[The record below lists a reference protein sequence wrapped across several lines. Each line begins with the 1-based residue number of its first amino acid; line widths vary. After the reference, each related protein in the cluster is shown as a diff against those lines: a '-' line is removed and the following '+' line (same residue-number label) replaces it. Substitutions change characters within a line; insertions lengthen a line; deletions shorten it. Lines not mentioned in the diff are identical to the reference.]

1 MIFAA
6 NATQALNTAI
16 FGLVR
21 AGDRVVTTV
30 MEHNS
35 VLRPLYALERQ
46 RGIDLA
52 IVGLDDDGLLD
63 YEQLERVVEG
73 ARLVCCTHASNLTG
87 DVVDIEHVARITHAA
102 GALLLVDASQTAGAY
117 PVNMEAV
124 GADVLCFT
132 GHKALMG
139 PTGTGGLIANPRIDI
154 EPLLYDGTG
163 VFSDQKD
170 QPIAWPE
177 YLEAGTLN
185 GHGLAGLTQSVSF
198 IRAQGVDVI
207 HKRLAALRAHFV
219 AGCGAKVGAG
229 QLAKLFEGFEQP
241 HDPNLL
247 VGFDRADDAAVYKVA
262 PDVAMVQTL
271 DFFPPIADDSFTFG
285 AIAATNALSDIYAMG
300 GEPKTALNIMA
311 VPQDM
316 DPGAVREI
324 LRGGCAKASEAGAI
338 VCGGHG
344 SEDPEPSAAWRLPAW
359 CIRTAFSP
367 TRAPARATCW
377 YTPSRWASACSRLP

>member
-1 MIFAA
+1 MIYLNCAATSLMRPPCVAQAVSQALTSLGSSSRGTSTRDLMAARGAYGCRVEIAALLGSSHPDRVIFAA

-63 YEQLERVVEG
+63 YERLERVVEG

-87 DVVDIEHVARITHAA
+87 DVVDIERVARIAHAA

-139 PTGTGGLIANPRIDI
+139 PTGTGGLIASPRIDI
-154 EPLLYDGTG
+154 EPLLFGGTG

-177 YLEAGTLN
+177 HLEAGTLN
-185 GHGLAGLTQSVSF
+185 GHGLAGLTQSASF
-198 IRAQGVDVI
+198 IRAQGVDAI

-219 AGCGAKVGAG
+219 AGLAQIPGITVYGSNACDHVATVALNLAGCESSALADALAWRYDIATRAGLHCAPLIHRALGTQGAG
-229 QLAKLFEGFEQP
+229 LVRFSFGYYTTQEEVDAALAALSELAAE
-241 HDPNLL
+241 DS
-247 VGFDRADDAAVYKVA
+247 DDA
-262 PDVAMVQTL
+262 
-271 DFFPPIADDSFTFG
+271 
-285 AIAATNALSDIYAMG
+285 
-300 GEPKTALNIMA
+300 
-311 VPQDM
+311 
-316 DPGAVREI
+316 
-324 LRGGCAKASEAGAI
+324 
-338 VCGGHG
+338 G
-344 SEDPEPSAAWRLPAW
+344 S
-359 CIRTAFSP
+359 
-367 TRAPARATCW
+367 AR
-377 YTPSRWASACSRLP
+377 

>member
-1 MIFAA
+1 MIYLNCAATSLMRPPCVAQAVSQALTSLGSSSRGTSTRDLMAARGAYGCRVEMAALLGSSHPDRVIFAA

-87 DVVDIEHVARITHAA
+87 DVVDIERVARIAHAA

-154 EPLLYDGTG
+154 EPLLFGGT
-163 VFSDQKD
+163 
-170 QPIAWPE
+170 
-177 YLEAGTLN
+177 
-185 GHGLAGLTQSVSF
+185 
-198 IRAQGVDVI
+198 
-207 HKRLAALRAHFV
+207 
-219 AGCGAKVGAG
+219 C
-229 QLAKLFEGFEQP
+229 
-241 HDPNLL
+241 
-247 VGFDRADDAAVYKVA
+247 
-262 PDVAMVQTL
+262 
-271 DFFPPIADDSFTFG
+271 
-285 AIAATNALSDIYAMG
+285 
-300 GEPKTALNIMA
+300 
-311 VPQDM
+311 
-316 DPGAVREI
+316 
-324 LRGGCAKASEAGAI
+324 
-338 VCGGHG
+338 
-344 SEDPEPSAAWRLPAW
+344 
-359 CIRTAFSP
+359 SP
-367 TRAPARATCW
+367 TRRTS
-377 YTPSRWASACSRLP
+377 PSRGPSTWRRAR